1 MLLPPTGR
9 DISRASEHF
18 SGLSFSPQDRQS
30 LWSLS
35 GWSLSLSLWS
45 VSRSSL
51 SVLQPSWSW
60 SPPPLPPPPA
70 VDAADVMLLVSSVTA
85 PPSAKT
91 LPITLTPVVTVSL
104 VKAIR
109 FPTKAVA
116 VPRVEELTTC
126 QNTLPARAPLA
137 RTTEELL
144 AVVSVLPIWKT

>member
-35 GWSLSLSLWS
+35 GWSLS
-45 VSRSSL
+45 RSSL
-51 SVLQPSWSW
+51 SFLHPSWSW
-60 SPPPLPPPPA
+60 SPPPPPPPPA
-70 VDAADVMLLVSSVTA
+70 VDAADVMLLLSSVTA

-116 VPRVEELTTC
+116 VPRVEELPTC
-126 QNTLPARAPLA
+126 QNTLPARSPLA
-137 RTTEELL
+137 RATEELL
-144 AVVSVLPIWKT
+144 AVVSVLPICKT